1 MKTYLTY
8 FDETGDDGI
17 TTASSDHF
25 ILTSIYMPA
34 ENWQDNFD
42 KIRKLRKDLKEQYGF
57 HVSEEMHTKH
67 FLTDKNPYR
76 KYNWSKEEKQ
86 EIIVAF
92 TKMIGELNLK
102 IINVII
108 DKTKIK
114 KEDYPVLENALKY
127 NIQRIENDSKGEWNY
142 LIITDKGRTATMR
155 KTARAIRVFNPIQSQ
170 YSYGYRNQP
179 IKNLIEDIMEK
190 DSSESYFIQI
200 CDFISFFV
208 HLYYS
213 CYEKNKEL
221 PKRVANVID
230 KHFVGRVMATLK
242 QAERINLRANEKHT
256 YGLVV
261 YPK

>member
-34 ENWQDNFD
+34 ESWQDNFN
-42 KIRKLRKDLKEQYGF
+42 KIRELRKNLKEQYGF
-57 HVSEEMHTKH
+57 HISEEMHTKH

-76 KYNWSKEEKQ
+76 KYNWSKEQKQ

-127 NIQRIENDSKGEWNY
+127 NIRELKTIVKENG
-142 LIITDKGRTATMR
+142 IISLL
-155 KTARAIRVFNPIQSQ
+155 Q
-170 YSYGYRNQP
+170 
-179 IKNLIEDIMEK
+179 IKEE
-190 DSSESYFIQI
+190 
-200 CDFISFFV
+200 
-208 HLYYS
+208 
-213 CYEKNKEL
+213 
-221 PKRVANVID
+221 PR
-230 KHFVGRVMATLK
+230 
-242 QAERINLRANEKHT
+242 
-256 YGLVV
+256 
-261 YPK
+261 P

>member
-34 ENWQDNFD
+34 ESWQDNFN
-42 KIRKLRKDLKEQYGF
+42 KIRELRKNLKEQYGF
-57 HVSEEMHTKH
+57 HISEEMHTKH

-76 KYNWSKEEKQ
+76 KYNWSKEQKQ

-114 KEDYPVLENALKY
+114 KEDYPVLENAL
-127 NIQRIENDSKGEWNY
+127 
-142 LIITDKGRTATMR
+142 
-155 KTARAIRVFNPIQSQ
+155 
-170 YSYGYRNQP
+170 
-179 IKNLIEDIMEK
+179 
-190 DSSESYFIQI
+190 
-200 CDFISFFV
+200 
-208 HLYYS
+208 
-213 CYEKNKEL
+213 
-221 PKRVANVID
+221 
-230 KHFVGRVMATLK
+230 
-242 QAERINLRANEKHT
+242 
-256 YGLVV
+256 
-261 YPK
+261 

>member
-25 ILTSIYMPA
+25 ILTSIYMSA

-42 KIRKLRKDLKEQYGF
+42 KIRELRKDLKEQYGF

-76 KYNWSKEEKQ
+76 KYKWSKEEKQ
-86 EIIVAF
+86 EIIIAF
-92 TKMIGELNLK
+92 TKMIGGLNLK

-127 NIQRIENDSKGEWNY
+127 NIQRIENDSNGEWNY
-142 LIITDKGRTATMR
+142 LIITDKGRTAPMR
-155 KTARAIRVFNPIQSQ
+155 KTARAIRVYNPIQSQ

-230 KHFVGRVMATLK
+230 KSFVGRVMATLK
-242 QAERINLRANEKHT
+242 QTEKINLKANEKHT
-256 YGLVV
+256 YGFVI